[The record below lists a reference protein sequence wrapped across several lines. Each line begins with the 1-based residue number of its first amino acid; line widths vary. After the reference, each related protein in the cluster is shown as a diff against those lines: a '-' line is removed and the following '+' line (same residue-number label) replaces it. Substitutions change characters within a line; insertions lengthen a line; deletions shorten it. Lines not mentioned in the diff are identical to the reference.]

1 MKSFF
6 LSIKNLTPY
15 MLLVVVYF
23 FFINIEAKKNSNYNK
38 LIEIEKSNNVIESNI
53 KNNDS
58 AINIPVIPF
67 QN

>member
-15 MLLVVVYF
+15 LLLVAIYF
-23 FFINIEAKKNSNYNK
+23 FFINIEAKKNNNN
-38 LIEIEKSNNVIESNI
+38 LIEIEKSNNLTESNI
-53 KNNDS
+53 KNKDS

-67 QN
+67 KD

>member
-15 MLLVVVYF
+15 LLLVAIYF
-23 FFINIEAKKNSNYNK
+23 FFINIEAKNNINN
-38 LIEIEKSNNVIESNI
+38 LIEIEKSNNLIESSI
-53 KNNDS
+53 KNKDS

-67 QN
+67 KD